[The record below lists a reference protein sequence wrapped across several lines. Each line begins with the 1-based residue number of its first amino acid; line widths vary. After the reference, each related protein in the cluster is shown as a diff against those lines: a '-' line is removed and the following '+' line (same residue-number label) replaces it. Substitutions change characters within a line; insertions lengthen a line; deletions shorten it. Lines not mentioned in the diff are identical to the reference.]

1 LDLFN
6 WQTYL
11 FNILW
16 LAVVVV
22 VVTTAVTVPVE
33 AEVVAY

>member
-1 LDLFN
+1 LDLFD

-16 LAVVVV
+16 LPVVVV
-22 VVTTAVTVPVE
+22 VVTTTKMVLVE
-33 AEVVAY
+33 AEAVVY